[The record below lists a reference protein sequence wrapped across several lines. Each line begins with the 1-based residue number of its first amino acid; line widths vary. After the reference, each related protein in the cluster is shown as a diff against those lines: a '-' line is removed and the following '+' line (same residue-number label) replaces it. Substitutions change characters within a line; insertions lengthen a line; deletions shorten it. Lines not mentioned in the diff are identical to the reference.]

1 MNKLKEMRLGNRYK
15 LKDIA
20 EVTGVSF
27 QAVQQWETG
36 ETMPSVNSLVK
47 LAKFYNCTVD
57 ELITDPKEGSDGE

>member
-1 MNKLKEMRLGNRYK
+1 MSKLKEKRTENGYK

-36 ETMPSVNSLVK
+36 ETMPSVTSLVK
-47 LAKFYNCTVD
+47 LAKFYGCTVD
-57 ELITDPKEGSDGE
+57 ELLEDPS